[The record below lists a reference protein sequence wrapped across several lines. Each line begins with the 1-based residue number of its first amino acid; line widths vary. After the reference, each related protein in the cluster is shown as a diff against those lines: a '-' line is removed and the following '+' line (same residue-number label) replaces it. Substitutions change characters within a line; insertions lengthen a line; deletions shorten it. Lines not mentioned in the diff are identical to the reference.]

1 MIGGKSKGKQYSDL
15 HILNTIMNTW
25 SKPSLQGIK
34 LPPLSY
40 HSATLVGENIVL
52 FGGYVNGKPLNQ
64 IYILNTSKEATYIF

>member
-1 MIGGKSKGKQYSDL
+1 
-15 HILNTIMNTW
+15 MNTW

-64 IYILNTSKEATYIF
+64 IYILNTSKEATC